1 MRSNRISNLPPGPE
15 TSGTPSTSSAAPQS
29 TPWGQQEGPEA
40 PVPNASPTTTT
51 HESAPRSNKRK
62 WQHMRMATSQAPQ
75 TVAISRTPQ
84 SEKDHAKYARRKAKA
99 KQKDEEHTRTLARL
113 AEVEGQ
119 RDQYRQELEEAR
131 ATIHELRS
139 RERDGACAELPTLAP
154 VPAVHEDAAPAM
166 EPPPVSMDIDEPSP
180 QATQK
185 PPPQEHATEVEVDSY
200 ADTPHSSSGHSP
212 EIDSYADTPHS
223 SSGHSPVRR
232 PHEIGTHIGRE
243 LPPPLMDLTS
253 YDGHPAAVPDIQFA
267 SGLRVCAPYL
277 TDDDDWEKNA
287 LAFEEDMMRKA
298 ADIYQMSTDRPD
310 MVWHREFSTYE
321 DTAKVVDEGMSQGV
335 VVVRGPAGSGRVET
349 VAETRLT
356 SRHPWSPDSHTT

>member
-1 MRSNRISNLPPGPE
+1 MPIS
-15 TSGTPSTSSAAPQS
+15 
-29 TPWGQQEGPEA
+29 
-40 PVPNASPTTTT
+40 
-51 HESAPRSNKRK
+51 
-62 WQHMRMATSQAPQ
+62 
-75 TVAISRTPQ
+75 
-84 SEKDHAKYARRKAKA
+84 ARRKAKA

-131 ATIHELRS
+131 AIIHELRS

-200 ADTPHSSSGHSP
+200 ADTPHSSSGPSP

-287 LAFEEDMMRKA
+287 LAFVGIAFNVSKARSRADSPTRRK
-298 ADIYQMSTDRPD
+298 T
-310 MVWHREFSTYE
+310 
-321 DTAKVVDEGMSQGV
+321 
-335 VVVRGPAGSGRVET
+335 
-349 VAETRLT
+349 
-356 SRHPWSPDSHTT
+356 